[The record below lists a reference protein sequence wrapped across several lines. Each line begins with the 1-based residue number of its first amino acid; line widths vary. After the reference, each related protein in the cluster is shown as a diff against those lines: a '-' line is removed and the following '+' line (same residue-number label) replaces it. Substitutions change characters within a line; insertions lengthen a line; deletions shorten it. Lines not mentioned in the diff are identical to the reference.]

1 MGGSKR
7 KQREKLISEE
17 FTQSLFGKESSIAA
31 TPDENIFFVDD
42 ASQKSKERK
51 SAKAKAAPARKA
63 AKAGAKGAA
72 STAGRGVQSTAVAAA
87 PSALSKAAIAAAAA
101 EGDASLSGAADWG
114 DLGEVEA
121 CWAGGDAP
129 CEEEG
134 AARKKQKR
142 SKLRQRKET
151 AGVVMATDAPALPR
165 PDSAFGRV
173 VGPSKAAKAG
183 GVLGATHKAVAAL
196 HKPIKRAA
204 PKKQRVVKARRP
216 KWLARYKTAA

>member
-7 KQREKLISEE
+7 KQREKLIGEE
-17 FTQSLFGKESSIAA
+17 FAQSLFGKESSIAA

-72 STAGRGVQSTAVAAA
+72 STPGRGGQSTAVAAA
-87 PSALSKAAIAAAAA
+87 PSALSKAAIAAAA
-101 EGDASLSGAADWG
+101 EGDASSGAADWG

-151 AGVVMATDAPALPR
+151 AGVVMATDEPALPR
-165 PDSAFGRV
+165 PDSVFGRV

>member
-72 STAGRGVQSTAVAAA
+72 STAGRGGQSTAVAAA

-101 EGDASLSGAADWG
+101 EGDASSGAADWG